1 MAAVSEDTNSDKN
14 EVSAAAKALGIR
26 KVDGKHEF
34 DRQSLLA
41 SMGGL
46 QGILEAIVP
55 GFVFVILFATTQQVF
70 LSIAVS
76 AGLSVSFIILRVVT
90 RKPLAQ
96 AIGGLIGIG
105 IASFLAF
112 RDGGSGR
119 DYFLTGFVTNL
130 SYLVPL
136 AISVLVR
143 WPLIGVVAGFLLGE
157 KTAWRKNRFEMRRF
171 NAATL
176 LWVGIFSSRLL
187 VQWPLY
193 LADNLTA
200 LAAARL
206 IMGLPLYAAG
216 LWVTWLMLR
225 GVIQRRA

>member
-1 MAAVSEDTNSDKN
+1 MSEKDKN
-14 EVSAAAKALGIR
+14 EASAAARALGIR
-26 KVDGKHEF
+26 KVDGRHEF
-34 DRQSLLA
+34 DGKSLLV
-41 SMGGL
+41 SMGGV

-55 GFVFVILFATTQQVF
+55 GFIFVILFAFTREVF
-70 LSIAVS
+70 LSIGIS
-76 AGLSVSFIILRVVT
+76 ASVSVAFILLRIVT

-96 AIGGLIGIG
+96 AIGGLVGIG

-130 SYLVPL
+130 SYLIPL
-136 AISVLVR
+136 AVSVLIR
-143 WPLIGVVAGFLLGE
+143 WPLIGVITGFIIGE
-157 KTAWRKNRFEMRRF
+157 KTAWRKNKFEMRLF
-171 NAATL
+171 TMATL
-176 LWVGIFSSRLL
+176 LWVGIFGSRLM

-200 LAAARL
+200 LATARL

-225 GVIQRRA
+225 GVIQRPR

>member
-1 MAAVSEDTNSDKN
+1 MSEKDKN
-14 EVSAAAKALGIR
+14 EASAAARALGIR
-26 KVDGKHEF
+26 KVDGRHEF
-34 DRQSLLA
+34 DGKSLLV
-41 SMGGL
+41 SMGGV

-55 GFVFVILFATTQQVF
+55 GFIFVILFAFTREVF
-70 LSIAVS
+70 LSIGIS
-76 AGLSVSFIILRVVT
+76 ASVSVAFILLRIVT

-96 AIGGLIGIG
+96 AIGGLVGIG

-130 SYLVPL
+130 SYLIPL
-136 AISVLVR
+136 AVSVLIR
-143 WPLIGVVAGFLLGE
+143 WPLIGVITGFIIGE
-157 KTAWRKNRFEMRRF
+157 KTAWRKNKYEMRLF
-171 NAATL
+171 TMATL
-176 LWVGIFSSRLL
+176 LWVGIFGSRLM

-200 LAAARL
+200 LATARL

-225 GVIQRRA
+225 GVIQRPR